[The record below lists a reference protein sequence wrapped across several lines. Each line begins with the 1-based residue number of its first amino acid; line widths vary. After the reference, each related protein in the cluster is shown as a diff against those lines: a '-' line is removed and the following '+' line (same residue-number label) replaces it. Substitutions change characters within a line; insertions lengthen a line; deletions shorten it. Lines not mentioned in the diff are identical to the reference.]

1 MDRTVRAFELVALPY
16 FPDVYRRARYATGS
30 CELAEDLT
38 QEVFLKAWQ
47 SFHRFEPGTNC
58 RAWLMTIL
66 FYRCLA
72 LHRRAARDHT
82 GGWRPEYDNIIASPP
97 DRLQVYSMGRAL
109 VDALNALPAHYRIV
123 LILAEV
129 YEYTYR
135 EISAMMRIPLGTVMS
150 RLSRSKKRL
159 RDLLSDDR
167 HDAPRNKFPR
177 PSLTE
182 TQP

>member
-1 MDRTVRAFELVALPY
+1 
-16 FPDVYRRARYATGS
+16 
-30 CELAEDLT
+30 
-38 QEVFLKAWQ
+38 
-47 SFHRFEPGTNC
+47 
-58 RAWLMTIL
+58 
-66 FYRCLA
+66 
-72 LHRRAARDHT
+72 
-82 GGWRPEYDNIIASPP
+82 
-97 DRLQVYSMGRAL
+97 MGRAL

-167 HDAPRNKFPR
+167 HDAPRNKFPL